1 MTAARAAIAAARH
14 SHEQLR
20 ALVDPLDGE
29 ALRGQSYASE
39 WTVAQVLSHLGSG
52 ADIGRVV
59 LDAAVAGQPAPGMD
73 VYTGIWDTWNA
84 KTPETQAADALLADR
99 ALIEA
104 YEALDDGQLESLR
117 MVVGPMELDAAAAV
131 GLRLAE
137 HAVHTWDIAVMFD
150 PAATVDAVAVGEIID
165 GLGMLAGFVGKPIG
179 APVHIHVHTTGPD
192 RDLALDLGDAV
203 SLTGWDGT
211 ARPALLTLPAEAFVR
226 LVYGRLDPAHTPP
239 LQAEGVQLD
248 DLRAAFPGF

>member
-1 MTAARAAIAAARH
+1 VTDARAAIAAARH

-20 ALVDPLDGE
+20 ALVDPLGGE
-29 ALRGQSYASE
+29 ALRGPSYASE
-39 WTVAQVLSHLGSG
+39 WTIAQVLSHLGSG

-59 LDAAVAGQPAPGMD
+59 LDATVAGQPAPGMD
-73 VYTGIWDTWNA
+73 TYTGIWDAWNA
-84 KTPETQAADALLADR
+84 KTPDAQAADALLADR

-104 YEALDDGQLESLR
+104 YDALDDGQLATVR
-117 MVVGPMELDAAAAV
+117 IVAGPMDLDAAGAIR
-131 GLRLAE
+131 LRLAE
-137 HAVHTWDIAVMFD
+137 HAVHTWDIAVALD
-150 PAATVDAVAVGEIID
+150 PAATVDAVAVGQIVD

-179 APVHIHVHTTGPD
+179 APARIHVHTTGPD

-211 ARPALLTLPAEAFVR
+211 PRPARLTLPAEAFVR

-239 LQAEGVQLD
+239 VQADGVRLE